1 MPLLNPMSRQE
12 SHLRR
17 DRLAGLL
24 THLERNLAR
33 GVRDVHLFELG
44 TAFAPGD
51 PRPVETARVAI
62 ALTGSSAPE
71 HWSGPSRPWDVYDI
85 AHLLRLVGGVAHP
98 GSETRP
104 GKAAH
109 GPFSPAVTYEL
120 VGAGGDVVGWA
131 GRVKLDALD
140 LPPWA
145 GDVLGLEV
153 VLPQEPPA
161 KAGFAADPPPSHP
174 ASGRDLAFLVPATV
188 AAGAVADAIRDGGGE
203 LLESVTIFDLYEGD
217 DLPSG
222 SRSVAYGLR
231 FRARDRTLKDEEVDE
246 AVQRILRRVREMTG
260 VEPRV

>member
-1 MPLLNPMSRQE
+1 
-12 SHLRR
+12 
-17 DRLAGLL
+17 
-24 THLERNLAR
+24 
-33 GVRDVHLFELG
+33 
-44 TAFAPGD
+44 
-51 PRPVETARVAI
+51 
-62 ALTGSSAPE
+62 
-71 HWSGPSRPWDVYDI
+71 
-85 AHLLRLVGGVAHP
+85 VAHP

-131 GRVKLDALD
+131 GRVKFDALD

-222 SRSVAYGLR
+222 SRSVAYGLS